1 MSKALKKFSN
11 RWENCSYR
19 NPLTKTKN
27 IQRFIYLISE
37 HFSVKFENRDDQ
49 LDSFNWN
56 VKLFVKCHVNDTIFK
71 FGCKEFQFS
80 FQIFIAIQGLEC
92 LQTFQTNI
100 TNFVMDCPTY
110 SLIYK
115 MAIIIL
121 SNIIKKIQNIS
132 FRGIWNRYNSLKKRR
147 YKKVLNETS

>member
-1 MSKALKKFSN
+1 MF
-11 RWENCSYR
+11 
-19 NPLTKTKN
+19 
-27 IQRFIYLISE
+27 QRFIYLISE

-49 LDSFNWN
+49 FDSFNWN

-71 FGCKEFQFS
+71 FGCEEFQFS
-80 FQIFIAIQGLEC
+80 FQIFTTIQGLEC

-121 SNIIKKIQNIS
+121 SNIIKK
-132 FRGIWNRYNSLKKRR
+132 F
-147 YKKVLNETS
+147 ETSLSEVSEIDKLFEKA